1 MSRNSRSTQRGNTIA
16 ELLSVVVVLGLIM
29 SSIALII
36 GPLLRSQHQTQA
48 KVDTVQ
54 AAAMALYRL
63 ERDIRN
69 TSISSIWVCTTDAS
83 PACTQATTL
92 SSLTTAGAIVMPSAY
107 ANGTG
112 QFQLQGNG
120 KPKWQGATVYWVD
133 AAGDLEVGFN
143 APSTYS
149 IGNALTATDAQNAVL
164 NVTASGGMHL
174 ARFTQKLALA
184 VPSSSQN
191 IVLLQLQA
199 RSTIGEASNETTYQT
214 HLETR
219 NN

>member
-1 MSRNSRSTQRGNTIA
+1 MQRGNTIA
-16 ELLSVVVVLGLIM
+16 ELLSVVVVLGLIL
-29 SSIALII
+29 SAVALII
-36 GPLLRSQHQTQA
+36 GPLLRSQPQTQA

-69 TSISSIWVCTTDAS
+69 TSISSIWVCTTDTT

-92 SSLTTAGAIVMPSAY
+92 PSLTTAGAIVMPSAY
-107 ANGTG
+107 QEGTG
-112 QFQLQGNG
+112 QFQLQASG
-120 KPKWQGATVYWVD
+120 KPNWQGATVYWVD
-133 AAGDLEVGFN
+133 ASGDLEVGFN
-143 APSTYS
+143 TPSTYS

-174 ARFTQKLALA
+174 ARFTERLALA